1 VFDEKAHPLFARRS
15 IYVVDDDS
23 SMRRSMERLLR
34 NHGFTAVV
42 FESAGALLSH
52 GHLEDACC
60 LVLDVNLNG
69 ESGIALR
76 RKLASDGAKVP
87 VVYITGNDSQA
98 NQAAAIDSG
107 CAAYLS
113 KPFAASELI
122 ATVERACAKSA

>member
-1 VFDEKAHPLFARRS
+1 
-15 IYVVDDDS
+15 
-23 SMRRSMERLLR
+23 MRRSMERLLR

-42 FESAGALLSH
+42 FASAAALLRH
-52 GHLEDACC
+52 GRLEDAGC
-60 LVLDVNLNG
+60 LVLDINLNG

-76 RKLASDGAKVP
+76 RKLANDGATVP
-87 VVYITGNDSQA
+87 VIYITGNDSQA
-98 NQAAAIDSG
+98 NQAAAIESG